1 MAWAPRSASVMEQ
14 PMHPLGQSYAYP
26 TPPNQSYGQHPA
38 PGYAPL
44 PPTVNIPSNVPS
56 GLDALLYMDQLI
68 VKQKVEWVEVLLGCE
83 TKNKYKVLMPNGQE
97 LFDAVEEN
105 DCCTRNFCGPQ
116 RPFDLEIKDPQGK
129 SIHIAVASISIGL
142 SNNLFYKL

>member
-1 MAWAPRSASVMEQ
+1 MLQ
-14 PMHPLGQSYAYP
+14 
-26 TPPNQSYGQHPA
+26 
-38 PGYAPL
+38 
-44 PPTVNIPSNVPS
+44 
-56 GLDALLYMDQLI
+56 MDQLI
-68 VKQKVEWVEVLLGCE
+68 VKQKVEWVEALLGCE

-129 SIHIAVASISIGL
+129 SIHIVAASISIGL